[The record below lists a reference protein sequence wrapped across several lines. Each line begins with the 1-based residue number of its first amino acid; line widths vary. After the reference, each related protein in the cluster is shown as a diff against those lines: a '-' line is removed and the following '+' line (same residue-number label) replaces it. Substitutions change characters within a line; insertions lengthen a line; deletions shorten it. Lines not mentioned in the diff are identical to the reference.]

1 MSPRFTALRAIFN
14 AGPIPGPLLPPFKL
28 KATALTY
35 LWRETVLDFGFHG
48 VMIIAVP
55 I

>member
-1 MSPRFTALRAIFN
+1 MAALRAIFN
-14 AGPIPGPLLPPFKL
+14 AGPILGPLLPPFKL
-28 KATALTY
+28 KAAALTY
-35 LWRETVLDFGFHG
+35 LGREAVFDFCFHG